1 MQIRRRKDKKDKKQ
15 KRNKEIPVGSFSDI
29 AFLLIIYFMVAT
41 TLVKVKSVQA
51 DMPAGET
58 SQESSQ
64 DDDTPTIN
72 LVGTEIRY
80 KEKLVSL
87 EGLNERLA
95 SLKLDEKEGDKKV
108 ILLEC
113 SPDTAYDLYF
123 KALAAIKT
131 HGGVVALIE
140 EEE

>member
-1 MQIRRRKDKKDKKQ
+1 MRSRRYSGKKVKKS
-15 KRNKEIPVGSFSDI
+15 REKEIPVGSFSDI

-64 DDDTPTIN
+64 NDDTPSIN
-72 LVGTEIRY
+72 LVGGEIRF
-80 KEKLVSL
+80 KEKLVTL
-87 EGLNERLA
+87 EGLNSRLA
-95 SLKLDEKEGDKKV
+95 ALELHNKEGDKKV

-113 SPDTAYDLYF
+113 TNDTNYDLYF
-123 KALAAIKT
+123 KTLAAIT
-131 HGGVVALIE
+131 SNGGVVAMIE
-140 EEE
+140 EED